1 MKIHSWYS
9 NGSLDAFYK
18 FCSQNRC
25 KTIWVKLRDRSE
37 LVKGILYKR
46 NTQMKGDGVYILLNS
61 SIIHPAYYC
70 MEDIESIHAF
80 LGEQDPRALVHP
92 PITV

>member
-9 NGSLDAFYK
+9 NGSLSAFYK
-18 FCSQNRC
+18 FCNQNRC
-25 KTIWVKLRDRSE
+25 RTIWVKLRDRSE
-37 LVKGILYKR
+37 LVKGVLYKH
-46 NTQMKGDGVYILLNS
+46 NTQMKGDGVYILLNP

-80 LGEQDPRALVHP
+80 SGEQDPRALVHS